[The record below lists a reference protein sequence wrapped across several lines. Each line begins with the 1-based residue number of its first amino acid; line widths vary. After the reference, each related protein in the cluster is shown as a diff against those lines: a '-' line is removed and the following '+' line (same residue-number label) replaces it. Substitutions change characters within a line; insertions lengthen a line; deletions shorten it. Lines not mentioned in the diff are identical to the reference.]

1 MTSDHRSFMAT
12 KNTFVRSWYI
22 VDAADKPLGR
32 VASAV
37 AMILMGKNKPT
48 YTPHVDCGDFVVII
62 NAEKVK
68 LTGAKR
74 ENAKVYNYS
83 GYPSGLRVRTYG
95 EVLDKQPEY
104 LIEKVVKG
112 MLPKTRLKLWRKLKV
127 YAGPNHPHA
136 AQQPVAIDL

>member
-12 KNTFVRSWYI
+12 KNTVVRSWYI
-22 VDAADKPLGR
+22 VDATDKPLGR

-74 ENAKVYNYS
+74 ENAKVYHYS
-83 GYPSGLRVRTYG
+83 GYPSGLRVAHT
-95 EVLDKQPEY
+95 
-104 LIEKVVKG
+104 EKSSINSRNISSKK
-112 MLPKTRLKLWRKLKV
+112 LSRACSPKP
-127 YAGPNHPHA
+127 A
-136 AQQPVAIDL
+136 

>member
-12 KNTFVRSWYI
+12 KNTVVRSWYI
-22 VDAADKPLGR
+22 VDATDKPLGR

>member
-12 KNTFVRSWYI
+12 KNTVVRSWYI

-127 YAGPNHPHA
+127 YAGPKHPHA

>member
-12 KNTFVRSWYI
+12 KNTVVRSWYI

-48 YTPHVDCGDFVVII
+48 YPPHVDCGDFVVII

>member
-12 KNTFVRSWYI
+12 KNTVVRSWYI
-22 VDAADKPLGR
+22 VDATDKPLGR

-74 ENAKVYNYS
+74 EKIGRAHV
-83 GYPSGLRVRTYG
+83 
-95 EVLDKQPEY
+95 
-104 LIEKVVKG
+104 
-112 MLPKTRLKLWRKLKV
+112 
-127 YAGPNHPHA
+127 
-136 AQQPVAIDL
+136 

>member
-1 MTSDHRSFMAT
+1 MAT
-12 KNTFVRSWYI
+12 KNTVAHSWYVI
-22 VDAADKPLGR
+22 DATDKPLGR

-37 AMILMGKNKPT
+37 AMMLMGKTKPT

-68 LTGAKR
+68 LTGSKR

-83 GYPSGLRVRTYG
+83 GYPGGLRVRTYG
-95 EVLDKQPEY
+95 EVLDKRPEY
-104 LIEKVVKG
+104 LIEKVVRG
-112 MLPKTRLKLWRKLKV
+112 MLPKTRLKYWRKLKV